1 MPKSTLPE
9 TPIPATQRISSP
21 GATRAAND
29 GQLVRSWLDSFA
41 SPHSRRNGK
50 RTADRFLE
58 ELVRIGLTLRTA
70 AVEDVRTA
78 LSGIT
83 SGVSDASARQYVLR
97 IKSLLTYAHK
107 LGYTPFNAGVVITV
121 KGANPTARA
130 GSIAKRIIGET
141 AVAIL
146 IRSAP
151 SKRDRLLLQVAYAAG
166 LRVSE
171 LVALR
176 WADVIERGDGRV
188 QLHVIG
194 KGQRERQ
201 VLLPDPVA
209 KSLQSLRT
217 AASSDAPVF
226 PARHGGHLSER
237 AVNAMIKRTARKAD
251 IPDNVSA
258 HWLRHAHGSH
268 ALDRGATLAEV
279 QATLG
284 HSNIATT
291 SAYLHARPD
300 SSSGL
305 KLDPGVFLR

>member
-1 MPKSTLPE
+1 
-9 TPIPATQRISSP
+9 
-21 GATRAAND
+21 
-29 GQLVRSWLDSFA
+29 
-41 SPHSRRNGK
+41 
-50 RTADRFLE
+50 
-58 ELVRIGLTLRTA
+58 
-70 AVEDVRTA
+70 
-78 LSGIT
+78 
-83 SGVSDASARQYVLR
+83 LR

-121 KGANPTARA
+121 KGTNAMARA

-141 AVAIL
+141 AVALL

-151 SKRDRLLLQVAYAAG
+151 NKRDRVLLQVAYAAG

-176 WADVIERGDGRV
+176 WADVIERGDDRV
-188 QLHVIG
+188 QLHVLG

-201 VLLPDPVA
+201 VLLPDPVGR
-209 KSLQSLRT
+209 SLQVFRIAVSN
-217 AASSDAPVF
+217 DAPIF

-251 IPDNVSA
+251 ISENVSA

-291 SAYLHARPD
+291 SAYVHARPD